1 MTGTQKQYWNPLL
14 LVLLVRQGYIL
25 FSVIYTSYFSF
36 VRILLVGVRMTVVYR
51 GLLEETLYNHFYRR
65 II

>member
-51 GLLEETLYNHFYRR
+51 GLLEETLYNHFCRR